1 MTDLLNIGKSAL
13 FAFQQALSTT
23 SNNIANVH
31 TDGYSRQRVDLDSV
45 NGDLSNG
52 LNPGAGVHIVDIER
66 VHDQFATSRVNSATS
81 AHAEQSVHYAMAS
94 RLDNLVAT
102 EGLSVSSAINDF
114 FNSMQDANN
123 DASSLASREV
133 VIASTEQLASRFQS
147 MQAQLEDAYND
158 VNARTRAAVETVDEL
173 AQSIANINNEISGSG
188 GSRQAQAVNGLL
200 DERDKLVGQLA
211 TLIDV
216 NTVQQDN
223 GSLNVFIGKGIGLVV
238 DGSSLSVEAVPDD
251 IYPERLQIQVGNEGS
266 ERNIGALL
274 QGGEIGGLS
283 SFTTKTLDPAMQQ
296 LGRLAL
302 VMAEELNNQHA
313 KGIDLT
319 GSEGGALFG
328 TSEPTALSNDKNTG
342 TGEVSALISDTSMLE
357 PSDYMLRFDGA
368 NFTVTRNSDGNQ
380 TTGALPMTIDGLD
393 ISIGGTPAA
402 GDTFVVSATSRAA
415 SSFNSVITDP
425 KTLALAGK
433 LTTSSEITNVGDS
446 RISSATVTDS
456 NSASLTDPIDIV
468 FSSDTTYDIID
479 ANSGTTLTTGAT
491 YTPGET
497 ISLNGW
503 EATIQGESRNG
514 DTHRI
519 EANTDGLGNNSNG
532 LSLSDMQLSAVI
544 DETQSFTDAYG
555 AMVSRIGAHTNTAES
570 QTKALDTLR
579 NNAIDRQQSIQ
590 GVSLDEE
597 AIDLTRYQQ
606 AYQASAKIIETADAM
621 FQTILGA
628 LR

>member
-1 MTDLLNIGKSAL
+1 MTDLLNTGKSAL
-13 FAFQQALSTT
+13 FAFQRALSTT

-52 LNPGAGVHIVDIER
+52 LNPGAGVQISDIER

-81 AHAEQSVHYAMAS
+81 AYAEQSVHYDMAS

-102 EGLSVSSAINDF
+102 DGLSVSSAINDF

-133 VIASTEQLASRFQS
+133 VLASTEQLANRFQS

-188 GSRQAQAVNGLL
+188 RSNQAQALNGLL

-238 DGSSLSVEAVPDD
+238 DGSNLSVKAVPDD

-266 ERNIGALL
+266 ERNIGTLL

-313 KGIDLT
+313 QGIDLA
-319 GSEGGALFG
+319 GNAGGALFG
-328 TSEPTALSNDKNTG
+328 TSEPTTLSNDKNTG
-342 TGEVSALISDTSMLE
+342 TGEVSALINDTSMLE
-357 PSDYMLRFDGA
+357 PSDYLLRFDGA
-368 NFTVTRNSDGNQ
+368 NFTVTRNSDGSQ

-393 ISIGGTPAA
+393 ISIGGAPAA
-402 GDTFVVSATSRAA
+402 GDTFVISATSRAA
-415 SSFNSVITDP
+415 SSFNAVLTDP

-446 RISSATVTDS
+446 RISAATVSDYD
-456 NSASLTDPIDIV
+456 SASLTDPIDIV

-479 ANSGTTLTTGAT
+479 VNSGTTLTTGAA
-491 YTPGET
+491 YTPGDT

-503 EATIQGESRNG
+503 EATIQGESRTG

-519 EANTDGLGNNSNG
+519 EANTNGLGNNSNG
-532 LSLSDMQLSAVI
+532 QSISELQLSAVI

-555 AMVSRIGAHTNTAES
+555 AMVSRIGAHTHTAES
-570 QTKALDTLR
+570 QTKALETLR
-579 NNAIDRQQSIQ
+579 DNAIDRQQSIQ

-606 AYQASAKIIETADAM
+606 AYQASAKIIAAADAM